1 MRELYPQLHEDD
13 IKSQTMGMSGEDIV
27 LSPAA
32 RKLIPFSFEC
42 KNQETLPLWKSLAQ
56 AEDNSN
62 GRDPVLI
69 IKRNRS
75 GVYAVIQFDVFTKL
89 IERNIDGKS
98 LKTKEDNT

>member
-1 MRELYPQLHEDD
+1 LRELYPQLHEDD
-13 IKSQTMGMSGEDIV
+13 IKSQTMGMGGEDIV

-32 RKLIPFSFEC
+32 RELIPFSFEC

-56 AEDNSN
+56 AEDNSK
-62 GRDPVLI
+62 GRDPVLV

-89 IERNIDGKS
+89 IERMVNERTNS
-98 LKTKEDNT
+98 V

>member
-1 MRELYPQLHEDD
+1 MREIYPQLHEDD

-32 RKLIPFSFEC
+32 RELIPFSFEC

-56 AEDNSN
+56 AEENCN
-62 GRDPVLI
+62 GRDPILV

-75 GVYAVIQFDVFTKL
+75 EVYAVIQFNVFTKL
-89 IERNIDGKS
+89 IGETNVKIQEGNS
-98 LKTKEDNT
+98 

>member
-13 IKSQTMGMSGEDIV
+13 IKSQTMGMGGEDIV

-32 RKLIPFSFEC
+32 RELIPFSFEC

-56 AEDNSN
+56 AEDNSK
-62 GRDPVLI
+62 GRDPVLV

-89 IERNIDGKS
+89 IERMVNERTNS
-98 LKTKEDNT
+98 V

>member
-1 MRELYPQLHEDD
+1 
-13 IKSQTMGMSGEDIV
+13 MGMSGEDIV

-42 KNQETLPLWKSLAQ
+42 KNQERLDLWGSLAQ
-56 AEDNSN
+56 AEGNSN
-62 GRDPVLI
+62 GRDPVLV

-75 GVYAVIQFDVFTKL
+75 GIYAVIPFDVFTKL

>member
-1 MRELYPQLHEDD
+1 VRDILRELYPQLHEDD
-13 IKSQTMGMSGEDIV
+13 IKSQTMGMGGEDIV

-32 RKLIPFSFEC
+32 RELIPFSFEC

-56 AEDNSN
+56 AEGNCN

-89 IERNIDGKS
+89 IERKIDGKN
-98 LKTKEDNT
+98 EQI

>member
-1 MRELYPQLHEDD
+1 VRDILRELYPQLHEDD
-13 IKSQTMGMSGEDIV
+13 IKSQTMGMGGEDIV

-32 RKLIPFSFEC
+32 RELIPFSFEC

-56 AEDNSN
+56 AEDNSK
-62 GRDPVLI
+62 GRDPVLV

-89 IERNIDGKS
+89 IERMVNERTNS
-98 LKTKEDNT
+98 V

>member
-1 MRELYPQLHEDD
+1 MREIYPQLHEDD

-56 AEDNSN
+56 AEENSN
-62 GRDPVLI
+62 GRTPILV

-75 GVYAVIQFDVFTKL
+75 KVYAVIEYSTLLHL
-89 IERNIDGKS
+89 IGETNVKIQERNS
-98 LKTKEDNT
+98 